1 MSRWGAVPGGWV
13 EPARLPAMYRLPTT
27 KARERFADILNEV
40 AFKGE
45 RVLLHRH
52 GKDVAAVISAEDL
65 ALLEALE
72 DRADLDAVRAALAEA
87 GPNVSWTELKTELGL

>member
-1 MSRWGAVPGGWV
+1 
-13 EPARLPAMYRLPTT
+13 MYHRLPTS
-27 KARERFADILNEV
+27 KAREQFADILNEV
-40 AFKGE
+40 AYKGE

-72 DRADLDAVRAALAEA
+72 DRMDIEAVKEALKEG
-87 GPNVSWTELKTELGL
+87 GPNISWAQLKAEVGL

>member
-1 MSRWGAVPGGWV
+1 MYH
-13 EPARLPAMYRLPTT
+13 RLPAT
-27 KARERFADILNEV
+27 KAREKFADILNDV

-72 DRADLDAVRAALAEA
+72 DRADLDAVREALAETA
-87 GPNVSWTELKTELGL
+87 PNIPWKQLKTELGL

>member
-1 MSRWGAVPGGWV
+1 MSH
-13 EPARLPAMYRLPTT
+13 RLPTS
-27 KARERFADILNEV
+27 KARAQFADILNVV

-45 RVLLHRH
+45 RVLLHRR

-72 DRADLDAVRAALAEA
+72 DRVDLEAVREALQEGGPNISWSQIKSEA
-87 GPNVSWTELKTELGL
+87 GL

>member
-1 MSRWGAVPGGWV
+1 MHH
-13 EPARLPAMYRLPTT
+13 RLPTS
-27 KARERFADILNEV
+27 KARAQFADILNEV

-52 GKDVAAVISAEDL
+52 GKNVAAVISADDL

-72 DRADLDAVRAALAEA
+72 DRSDVAAIKKALKEK
-87 GPNVSWTELKTELGL
+87 GPNVPWSRLKTEGGL

>member
-1 MSRWGAVPGGWV
+1 
-13 EPARLPAMYRLPTT
+13 MYHRLPTS
-27 KARERFADILNEV
+27 KAREQFANILNEV
-40 AFKGE
+40 AYKGE

-72 DRADLDAVRAALAEA
+72 DRMDIEAVREALTEG
-87 GPNVSWTELKTELGL
+87 GPNIPWSQLKAETGL

>member
-1 MSRWGAVPGGWV
+1 MHRF
-13 EPARLPAMYRLPTT
+13 PTS
-27 KARERFADILNEV
+27 KAREQFADILNEV

-52 GKDVAAVISAEDL
+52 GKDVAAVISADDL

-72 DRADLDAVRAALAEA
+72 DQMDIDAVRKALKEG
-87 GPNVSWTELKTELGL
+87 GPNVSWSQLKSEAGA